1 MSWIIR
7 CDKGILSLEAAEITI
22 DLTGKEYLV
31 CRNAQS
37 STISEIIL
45 TLGNTCRRA
54 RIVNLQPPTEIES
67 GIQNYRVTFKLFGE
81 VGSNVFKD
89 K

>member
-1 MSWIIR
+1 MAWLIHCHR
-7 CDKGILSLEAAEITI
+7 GIMSLEADEITI

-37 STISEIIL
+37 STISEIII

-54 RIVNLQPPTEIES
+54 RIVNLQPTELEH
-67 GIQNYRVTFKLFGE
+67 GIQNYTGTFKLFGE
-81 VGSNVFKD
+81 AGVNMFKD